1 MPNSTNQAQ
10 KEALMK
16 GSPWLKD
23 LMLNPHLNKFM
34 KDFEDA
40 YKTTAGKTSYNIG
53 RFSIEMFGNSKEFG
67 PSILIRLNAHDMNGT
82 EETYDKVNVFE
93 LVLRYACLHKGKMLH
108 IAEPGMPEQVVFCD
122 PTDIVSKGRKE
133 ATFFDIFYLCKH
145 RAKVED
151 KKHHEFTKYHDN
163 SK

>member
-1 MPNSTNQAQ
+1 
-10 KEALMK
+10 MK

-23 LMLNPHLNKFM
+23 LMLNPHLIKFM
-34 KDFEDA
+34 KDFEDV
-40 YKTTAGKTSYNIG
+40 YGKGGVNPAFNLG
-53 RFSIEMFGNSKEFG
+53 RFSIKMFGNSKEYG
-67 PSILIRLNAHDMNGT
+67 PSILIRINGEPFT
-82 EETYDKVNVFE
+82 NESEQVYDKVNVFE

-108 IAEPGMPEQVVFCD
+108 IAVPGQPEQVVFCD